1 MKKRLV
7 LVLALVMVFT
17 MVLAACTATPDAPTG
32 DGGGGAGSSGGD
44 SGGGGG
50 GDGGDGA
57 VSSESAYDQIMKLL
71 ENPESAL
78 ALNGIQP
85 KEYPS
90 RASVPKG
97 LPVASKAAADV
108 KLAWAAS
115 QLGSEFF
122 EGLRDSAQAEAA
134 KLGLNPID
142 LRSAD
147 LSLETQNQQI
157 DDFVTQGIDIL
168 LLNPIDLHAQAQII
182 KEVSDKGIPVI
193 LTAPTAAKP
202 EYQLITTIIS
212 GSNES
217 GFVVGEYAAQELYKP
232 GEVVKMGM
240 VVAKLEDADSNSRPC
255 GFIAGWLSVVA
266 AQEGAPYASKY
277 DAILEAFNIWTVYKS
292 DRKYDLSDR
301 GLNLAWLGVG
311 EGLDVAKGQ
320 QACADQLT
328 GNPDTN
334 LILAEM
340 DSMGYG
346 VIQECKQQGKTPGQD
361 IFVITGANGAR
372 QALDYIRSGELMA
385 TATNIPFIAA
395 SALPQIAFDLLVG
408 GRPAAPDAANTPEKA
423 AEYYND
429 LPATSFMPTMIINKD
444 NVDKYYPTAPDTQ
457 FDGTFALYDPWTPIS
472 IPEYNELHKND

>member
-1 MKKRLV
+1 MKKRLI
-7 LVLALVMVFT
+7 LALALIMVFT
-17 MVLAACTATPDAPTG
+17 MVLAACTATPDQP
-32 DGGGGAGSSGGD
+32 

-50 GDGGDGA
+50 GGGGGGA
-57 VSSESAYDQIMKLL
+57 DSNLSAYDQIMQLL

-97 LPVASKAAADV
+97 IEGITVKPANEV

-122 EGLRDSAQAEAA
+122 EGLRDAAQAEAQ
-134 KLGLNPID
+134 KLGMPVID

-157 DDFVTQGIDIL
+157 EDFVTQGIDAL

-193 LTAPTAAKP
+193 LTAPTAARP
-202 EYQLITTIIS
+202 DYQLITTIIS

-217 GFVVGEYAAQELYKP
+217 GYVVGEYAAEQLYKP
-232 GEVVKMGM
+232 GEVLKVGM

-255 GFIAGWLSVVA
+255 GFIAGWLSKVA
-266 AQEGAPYASKY
+266 EIEGNPYASKY
-277 DAILEAFNIWTVYKS
+277 DAILDGFNIWTEYKKNRS
-292 DRKYDLSDR
+292 YDLSDK

-346 VIQECKQQGKTPGQD
+346 VIQECKQQGKQPGKD
-361 IFVITGANGAR
+361 IYVITGANGAR
-372 QALDYIRSGELMA
+372 AALDFIKSGELMA

-395 SALPQIAFDLLVG
+395 AALPQIAFDLIVG
-408 GRPAAPDAANTPEKA
+408 GRPDAPEEANTTEKA
-423 AEYYND
+423 AVYYND
-429 LPATSFMPTMIINKD
+429 LPATSFMPTMIINAE
-444 NVDKYYPTAPDTQ
+444 NVDKYYPTAPETQ

-472 IPEYNELHKND
+472 IPNYNKLHANE